1 MIHTKDAILVD
12 DYAGNLR
19 EWAKED
25 GIPVRFSLKG
35 NGKGFLVVKELKELI
50 DLFD

>member
-1 MIHTKDAILVD
+1 MIHTKGAILVD

-19 EWAKED
+19 EWEKEE

-35 NGKGFLVVKELKELI
+35 NGKGYKVVKELKELI
-50 DLFD
+50 EMF